1 MRVWI
6 DTDVGTDVD
15 DALAL
20 AFALRHPELE
30 LVGASTVF
38 GDVELRVA
46 IVEAL
51 LERAGAAPRPVL
63 AGLGKPLTSK
73 RVGLMFGHEG
83 QGLLDAAEPRTRTDA
98 DPDAE
103 ARIDALGKA
112 IEAARPDA
120 LVAIGPMTNVG
131 ALIGA
136 GFDLPRLAIMG
147 SKTRETPID
156 GAAPHFEEWNWFCD
170 PVAVSRMLERTLPAD
185 ALPLVVPAEVTFR
198 CRLAP
203 GDLDQLEGGDAL
215 ARTLADLS
223 RRWLEVQR
231 RMSFPEPGVYL
242 HDPLTV
248 ALLAAPGL
256 CPTESARL
264 TISEDGHVDR
274 AARDPNVR
282 IAVDVDTQRARSLI
296 LDTLLGQA
304 HA

>member
-15 DALAL
+15 DALAV
-20 AFALRHPELE
+20 AFAIRHPELE

-51 LERAGAAPRPVL
+51 LERAGAEPSPVL
-63 AGLGKPLTSK
+63 AGLGKPLTGK
-73 RVGLMFGHEG
+73 RVGLMLGHEG
-83 QGLLDAAEPRTRTDA
+83 QGLLDAAEPRPRTDA

-103 ARIDALGKA
+103 ARVDALGKA

-147 SKTRETPID
+147 SKTRGTPID
-156 GAAPHFEEWNWFCD
+156 GAVPHFEEWNWFCD
-170 PVAVSRMLERTLPAD
+170 PVAVSGVLERALPAD
-185 ALPLVVPAEVTFR
+185 AHPLVVPAEVTFR
-198 CRLAP
+198 CRLEP
-203 GDLDQLEGGDAL
+203 GDLDLLEGGDSL

-248 ALLAAPGL
+248 ALLVAPDL

-274 AARDPNVR
+274 VAGDPNVR
-282 IAVDVDTQRARSLI
+282 IAVDVNTPRARRLI
-296 LDTLLGQA
+296 LDTLLGRA